1 MSLVGVAEVVGAVLE
16 RLRTEVAN
24 LEEIYKTH
32 QRFFFFP
39 PLEMQSNIFILY
51 AGFQQRQGQKEH
63 LLTSYSLHTAEERRG
78 RRGKK
83 YPVVN
88 LGNCT
93 GKIER

>member
-24 LEEIYKTH
+24 LEEIFKSH

-51 AGFQQRQGQKEH
+51 AGWVPTETGTERTFVYFVQLAHSGR
-63 LLTSYSLHTAEERRG
+63 EER
-78 RRGKK
+78 KK
-83 YPVVN
+83 RKEVSS
-88 LGNCT
+88 C
-93 GKIER
+93 